1 MSQAETK
8 RSIGAFAPLIVLAL
22 IVIAAAV
29 VLFQGGTRR
38 NTETTG
44 LIGKPLPA
52 YELTTLAGGPP
63 LTPAA
68 FAGQPY
74 LLNSFASWCGP
85 CRVEHPLLVEL
96 AKSGVPIL
104 GLSYKDEPQ
113 NTAKFLA
120 ELGNPYRAV
129 GLDQSGRYGID
140 IGLFG
145 VPETYV
151 IDGQGRIRHVVR
163 GPLTEEIIRTRIMP
177 MLQAAQEGR

>member
-1 MSQAETK
+1 MSEAVTK
-8 RSIGAFAPLIVLAL
+8 RGVGAFAPLIVLVL
-22 IVIAAAV
+22 IVMAAAV

-38 NTETTG
+38 DTENTG

-52 YELTTLAGGPP
+52 YELATLEGGPP
-63 LTPAA
+63 LTPAV

-96 AKSGVPIL
+96 AKSGVPIM
-104 GLSYKDEPQ
+104 GLSYKDKPED
-113 NTAKFLA
+113 TAKFLA

-129 GLDQSGRYGID
+129 GLDVQGRYGID

-163 GPLTEEIIRTRIMP
+163 GPLNDEIIRTRIMP
-177 MLQAAQEGR
+177 MLKAAQEGR